1 MSHKLGVAIALAV
14 ALTAPGYALASTL
27 VIGNGLASD
36 CSHEAI
42 KGRSD
47 KQVLDLCT
55 AALET
60 QLMPRE
66 DTARTYVNRGV
77 VYLRRGVY
85 EAAERDFARA
95 EKLWKEL
102 PEVYI
107 NRGAI
112 RIRQSR
118 FTEAVAELDR
128 GIMLEPF
135 EPEKGYYNRAVAKEA
150 LDDLQGAYMDFRKA
164 SELKPDWEMPKKEMS
179 RFVVEKK

>member
-1 MSHKLGVAIALAV
+1 MSYKLAAAIALA
-14 ALTAPGYALASTL
+14 AAFIAPGSALASTL
-27 VIGNGLASD
+27 VIGNGLAAD
-36 CSHEAI
+36 CSQQAI
-42 KGRSD
+42 RGRAD
-47 KQVLDLCT
+47 KQTLDLCT
-55 AALET
+55 AALES

-85 EAAERDFARA
+85 DMAERDFARA
-95 EKLWKEL
+95 EKLWKDL
-102 PEVYI
+102 PEVFI

-128 GIMLEPF
+128 GIALDPS
-135 EPEKGYYNRAVAKEA
+135 EPEKGYYNRGVAKEA

-179 RFVVEKK
+179 RFIVEKR

>member
-1 MSHKLGVAIALAV
+1 MSYKLAAAIALA
-14 ALTAPGYALASTL
+14 AACIAPGSALASTL
-27 VIGNGLASD
+27 VIGNGLAAD
-36 CSHEAI
+36 CSQEAI
-42 KGRSD
+42 KGRAD

-55 AALET
+55 AALES

-85 EAAERDFARA
+85 DLAEKDFARA
-95 EKLWKEL
+95 EKLWKDL
-102 PEVYI
+102 PEVFI

-128 GIMLEPF
+128 GIALDPS
-135 EPEKGYYNRAVAKEA
+135 EPEKGYYNRGVAKEA

-179 RFVVEKK
+179 RFIVEKR

>member
-1 MSHKLGVAIALAV
+1 MSYRLAAAIALA
-14 ALTAPGYALASTL
+14 AAFIAPGSALASTL

-36 CSHEAI
+36 CSQEAI

-47 KQVLDLCT
+47 KAVLDLCT
-55 AALET
+55 MALET

-66 DTARTYVNRGV
+66 DTAKTYVNRGV

-85 EAAERDFARA
+85 DMAERDFARA
-95 EKLWKEL
+95 ERLAKDL
-102 PEVYI
+102 PEVFI

-118 FTEAVAELDR
+118 FTEAVAELDK
-128 GIMLEPF
+128 GIALMPF
-135 EPEKGYYNRAVAKEA
+135 EPEKGYFNRGVAKEA

-179 RFVVEKK
+179 RFIVEKR